1 MSKMKVSWYENNLV
15 NWDRTL
21 KEENERIL
29 RRLKEHEGSAAQR
42 DFLAHQIAEAKKKG
56 LTEFDQD
63 RFCVKRV
70 VVAKD

>member
-15 NWDRTL
+15 DWNRTVERSKDQVL
-21 KEENERIL
+21 QAVKSLEENT
-29 RRLKEHEGSAAQR
+29 AQR
-42 DFLAHQIAEAKKKG
+42 DFLAHQIAEAKRKG

-70 VVAKD
+70 KK